1 MVVLRIQ
8 TNPNG
13 AQRKG
18 ADDDNEHYEEES
30 SGQRIPMTI
39 IVRSHFSSSAES
51 AERGS
56 TKDMPLDFIHR
67 TPWGTSTRW
76 AVHLP
81 AGPHLRSF
89 KECLRST
96 LVAGRVVGRSWR
108 RHTEAASAEQ
118 IQSRSNGRRAL
129 IPKMGKVQMKCLPA
143 RNNKVRR
150 VDLVWPQ
157 AVTWQSPARLVRLAK
172 KKNPRFHTT
181 CPIYPV
187 VSEEPPAV
195 LAESAALPPAKKK
208 RLRTKTSEAAS
219 ASATSPTS
227 PPRSHAAASCIAA
240 PFASCCPVLAS
251 FFVEL
256 EVVEHEQT
264 LAEWQR
270 L

>member
-96 LVAGRVVGRSWR
+96 LAAGKVVGRNGR
-108 RHTEAASAEQ
+108 RQTEAASAEE

-129 IPKMGKVQMKCLPA
+129 IPKMGKVQMKWV
-143 RNNKVRR
+143 NEGR

-195 LAESAALPPAKKK
+195 LAESAALPPA
-208 RLRTKTSEAAS
+208 
-219 ASATSPTS
+219 
-227 PPRSHAAASCIAA
+227 
-240 PFASCCPVLAS
+240 
-251 FFVEL
+251 
-256 EVVEHEQT
+256 
-264 LAEWQR
+264 
-270 L
+270 